1 MNLGFKL
8 VIALFL
14 ITTLSSCMVSYS
26 TDSDDLSR
34 LQDSSNRDST
44 SVEYAEDAAWN
55 SYVKGGNRRAILQS
69 NNAHFNNSAV
79 LNSQEWEIEKVNEF
93 MVATSVKDKVNGLS
107 YTLLIKDCSTEA
119 LGIGSTNL
127 TTNGNLTL
135 NVNGKD
141 IPMNV
146 ANMLAFSIDAVNRD
160 YIIGQLLHNKKIIVK
175 DENGKIM
182 GAYNG
187 KGFAEMLNDIKTLC
201 EVEKKKSL

>member
-55 SYVKGGNRRAILQS
+55 SYVKGSNRRAILQS

-127 TTNGNLTL
+127 TTNGNLVL
-135 NVNGKD
+135 NINGKD

-146 ANMLAFSIDAVNRD
+146 GNMLAFSIDAVNRD

-187 KGFAEMLNDIKTLC
+187 KGFAEMLDNIKQLC
-201 EVEKKKSL
+201 EVEQKKL